1 MSTSSVGSVSSIPSI
16 ITAGT
21 ASTFHLINNE
31 ASIRHKSKFNNIG
44 QKKKKKKTTRKER
57 LGLKPGTEEE
67 LQSLVSRL
75 KENVADQEF
84 SEIVSETIRFLS
96 QVGEIGVAMEVY
108 KGYESFRTLV
118 DQNQSERIEN
128 DVQTLKEEEQ
138 KARRDGQF
146 YDRVTLE
153 CEAEI
158 NSLRCTDLPKLIHDL
173 FVYRID

>member
-1 MSTSSVGSVSSIPSI
+1 
-16 ITAGT
+16 
-21 ASTFHLINNE
+21 
-31 ASIRHKSKFNNIG
+31 
-44 QKKKKKKTTRKER
+44 
-57 LGLKPGTEEE
+57 
-67 LQSLVSRL
+67 
-75 KENVADQEF
+75 
-84 SEIVSETIRFLS
+84 
-96 QVGEIGVAMEVY
+96 MEVY